1 MNMRTLFSVVLLAA
15 SIGCS
20 EEKST
25 PTPTTA
31 PSAEKT
37 SQTPSP
43 IATPMPSPSPTITV
57 QEMLVSG
64 PTQLKMHSLAMI
76 SQNNVSGKIDE
87 SYLPGLKACAE
98 DPNDPL
104 RIISAELLGKHF
116 VQDKEKPNPEAVAL
130 LIKLAADQ
138 SSHVRYNAVYHGLC
152 HIKPKSDE
160 ILSLLIDQ
168 ASQDKEENISGKI
181 GESVKTDVNRVI
193 KILDEKLR
201 EGNNVAAYE
210 AYKELTS
217 KEPPYSDKYSNV
229 PSSLP
234 RLFVFKP
241 GGTDL
246 EQFQTNLEKALKGAG
261 IDQPGLTLS
270 GSEKNQV
277 ILLKTYLTKDRLI
290 VEKEF
295 SNHPE
300 LAFMQSMWLTPQMEN
315 QLKSVE

>member
-1 MNMRTLFSVVLLAA
+1 MNMRTLFSVVLLTV

-25 PTPTTA
+25 DMPASAAQEEKPVQA
-31 PSAEKT
+31 PAPET
-37 SQTPSP
+37 NLTPSP
-43 IATPMPSPSPTITV
+43 SSTISV

-64 PTQLKMHSLAMI
+64 PTQIKMHSLAMI
-76 SQNNVSGKIDE
+76 SQNIVNEIDE

-116 VQDKEKPNPEAVAL
+116 VQGKEKPNPEAVAL

-138 SSHVRYNAVYHGLC
+138 SSHVRYNAAYHGLC
-152 HIKPKSDE
+152 QIKPKSDE
-160 ILSLLIDQ
+160 ILSLLIDL
-168 ASQDKEENISGKI
+168 ASRDKEQNLSETIA
-181 GESVKTDVNRVI
+181 ESVKPDVERVI
-193 KILDEKLR
+193 ELLDGKLK

-210 AYKELTS
+210 VYEELTG

-234 RLFVFKP
+234 RLFVFKSTEADL
-241 GGTDL
+241 GT
-246 EQFQTNLEKALKGAG
+246 FQADLEKALKAAG
-261 IDQPGLTLS
+261 IEQPGLSAS
-270 GSEKNQV
+270 GSENNQV

-300 LAFMQSMWLTPQMEN
+300 LAFMQSMWLTPQLEN

>member
-15 SIGCS
+15 SVGCS
-20 EEKST
+20 EEESSKT
-25 PTPTTA
+25 PAAAPSEEKPAQATA
-31 PSAEKT
+31 PT
-37 SQTPSP
+37 GNPTPSP
-43 IATPMPSPSPTITV
+43 SSISV

-76 SQNNVSGKIDE
+76 SQNNVSGEIDE
-87 SYLPGLKACAE
+87 SYLPGLTACAE

-116 VQDKEKPNPEAVAL
+116 VQGKENPNLEAVAL
-130 LIKLAADQ
+130 LIKLASDKSA
-138 SSHVRYNAVYHGLC
+138 HVRYNAAYHGLC
-152 HIKPKSDE
+152 QMKTKSDE
-160 ILSLLIDQ
+160 ILSLLIDL
-168 ASQDKEENISGKI
+168 ASKDKEQNLAAKI
-181 GESVKTDVNRVI
+181 AESVKPDVKRVI
-193 KILDEKLR
+193 KMLDEKLKA
-201 EGNNVAAYE
+201 GNNVAAFE
-210 AYKELTS
+210 VYKELTGQ
-217 KEPPYSDKYSNV
+217 EPPYSEKYLNV

-234 RLFVFKP
+234 RLFVFKAD
-241 GGTDL
+241 GADL
-246 EQFQTNLEKALKGAG
+246 EQFQADLEKALKDAG
-261 IDQPGLTLS
+261 MDQPGLTRS
-270 GSEKNQV
+270 GSEDNQV